1 MVSREQ
7 VMDLALAHPAATHI
21 RLWGRSDVYKVGGK
35 VFATCGLG
43 DEGLSVKVSAIGF
56 AVLTDD
62 GPGRQ
67 APYFARGH
75 WAFVALDDLTLDE
88 ARNWIAAS
96 YEMVVRKLTRAQRAE
111 LGL

>member
-1 MVSREQ
+1 MITRQ
-7 VMDLALAHPAATHI
+7 DVMELALGHPAATHI
-21 RLWGRSDVYKVGGK
+21 RLWGRTDVYKVGGK

-43 DEGLSVKVSAIGF
+43 DEGLSVKVSPIGF

-75 WAFVALDDLTLDE
+75 WAFVALADLTHDE
-88 ARNWIAAS
+88 AKNWIDAS
-96 YEMVVRKLTRAQRAE
+96 YELVTRKLTKAARAE